1 MNKKQEVLES
11 MEKEIGCLPSSVSM
25 TSKYDALHIHGALE
39 NFKELTKSANKLF
52 KKYFSG
58 SEILT
63 INYKDFDSLQD
74 YYLYLLR
81 NYDRIKEGLEDI
93 TYHVRQRVK

>member
-11 MEKEIGCLPSSVSM
+11 MKKELGCLPPSVSM

-39 NFKELTKSANKLF
+39 KFKELSDTGSKLT
-52 KKYFSG
+52 KKYLNG

-63 INYKDFDSLQD
+63 INYQDFDSMQD

-81 NYDRIKEGLEDI
+81 NYSKIKQCLGEITEHFEQRIA
-93 TYHVRQRVK
+93 